1 TGGGTWHTEDR
12 SKMRVLNGMLS
23 VLIDPEKLGTATLFA
38 EEAAAFV
45 EWVKRSPPAPGIDR
59 VRIAG
64 DPERETR
71 ARRSREGIPVDAA
84 TWNEIG
90 AAAES
95 LGSSRAQIDALARG
109 V

>member
-1 TGGGTWHTEDR
+1 
-12 SKMRVLNGMLS
+12 MLT
-23 VLIDPEKLGTATLFA
+23 VLIDPEKLGTAPAFA

-45 EWVKRSPPAPGIDR
+45 DWVKRSPPGEGVER

-71 ARRSREGIPVDAA
+71 ARREREGIAVDAT

-95 LGSSRAQIDALARG
+95 LGKARAEIDALARG